1 MSVYPPPKEDG
12 MELNPYLC
20 DEGVGFPGQYLLSD
34 GYRYLSLGTGAPQ
47 LTIPKRCISSTAL
60 V

>member
-34 GYRYLSLGTGAPQ
+34 GYRYFPLGQAHP
-47 LTIPKRCISSTAL
+47 S
-60 V
+60 